1 MSRFSRDS
9 IFRLTY
15 DHESTLCRYRAEGR
29 LCSARKVLSPF
40 WGWLTRWDSV
50 KRAEMKGNKESA
62 DALQVGSAQHF
73 DPGRVGGKVITDIES

>member
-9 IFRLTY
+9 ILRLTY

-29 LCSARKVLSPF
+29 LCSVRKVLSPF
-40 WGWLTRWDSV
+40 WEWLTEWGSV
-50 KRAEMKGNKESA
+50 KRAEMKGNIEPA
-62 DALQVGSAQHF
+62 DAFQVGSAQYF